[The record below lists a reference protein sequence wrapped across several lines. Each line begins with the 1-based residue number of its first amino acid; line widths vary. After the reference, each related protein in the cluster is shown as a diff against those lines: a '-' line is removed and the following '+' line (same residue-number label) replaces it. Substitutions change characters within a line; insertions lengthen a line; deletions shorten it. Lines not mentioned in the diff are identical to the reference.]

1 MKAELEKAISVL
13 KEGGIIAY
21 PTDTLWGLGCDATN
35 AEAVEKIY
43 AIKGRQRDKSLIVM
57 LDDADKLENYVVEVP
72 AVAWDLLDQV
82 DTPLTIIYPAGKN
95 LAPNV
100 VALDGTIAI
109 RVVRDEFCRN
119 LIRLL
124 KRPLVSTSAN
134 FTGEPAP
141 ISFRKIDP
149 ALLERVDYAVNWNR
163 ETINSVSPS
172 SIIKLG
178 LGGEIE
184 LLR

>member
-1 MKAELEKAISVL
+1 MKAELEKTISVL
-13 KEGGIIAY
+13 KEGGVIAY

-35 AEAVEKIY
+35 EKAVEKIY
-43 AIKGRQRDKSLIVM
+43 TIKGRQRDKSLIVL
-57 LDDADKLENYVVEVP
+57 LDDSNKLENYVVEVP

-95 LAPNV
+95 LAPN
-100 VALDGTIAI
+100 AFGMDGSVAI
-109 RVVRDEFCRN
+109 RIVRDEFCRN

-124 KRPLVSTSAN
+124 KKPMVSTSAN
-134 FTGEPAP
+134 FTGDAAP

-149 ALLERVDYAVNWNR
+149 AILEKVDYAVNWNR
-163 ETINSVSPS
+163 DTINSVSPS

-178 LGGEIE
+178 LDGEIE